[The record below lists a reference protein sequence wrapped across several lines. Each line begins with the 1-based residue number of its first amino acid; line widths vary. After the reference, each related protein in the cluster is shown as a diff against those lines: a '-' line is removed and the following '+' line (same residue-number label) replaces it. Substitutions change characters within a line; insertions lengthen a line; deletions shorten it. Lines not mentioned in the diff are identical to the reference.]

1 MNAIPV
7 PAAASGRRRWL
18 PWLVLGLGV
27 AVTLGIALTW
37 RPAPVIP
44 ADPDHARAADPQACL
59 VCHGLG
65 RPQAR
70 PPQHPISEACF
81 SCHRRP

>member
-1 MNAIPV
+1 VTPTPTPTP
-7 PAAASGRRRWL
+7 PAGKRRWL
-18 PWLVLGLGV
+18 PLLVLGLGV
-27 AVTLGIALTW
+27 AVTIGIALTW

-44 ADPDHARAADPQACL
+44 SDVDHTRAADPRACL
-59 VCHGLG
+59 VCHGSG